1 MVLYTE
7 NGEVALDT
15 EEFIRNIRNIQ
26 SNELKFNDNLK
37 AYQVQFELEEEIE
50 RNLERG
56 LNNDDRK
63 KTNVTID
70 R

>member
-7 NGEVALDT
+7 NGEIALDT

-50 RNLERG
+50 RNLEGR
-56 LNNDDRK
+56 
-63 KTNVTID
+63 
-70 R
+70 